1 MRAVV
6 FIFQGPFNNDDH
18 LGVIRYIYSHHA
30 IPASNQL
37 SQSYH
42 PPLYYVLASLFFPYG
57 EKIIQLISLLLSIGA
72 LYIIYRLIRD
82 MEFIKPVK
90 IKKYCLL
97 LACLLPQFVMFGN
110 YISNDSLSIFIGALI
125 FFQIFRYIN
134 KPGMLNQNILAV
146 CLGLGLLTKGTFISF
161 IPPLILLIILVNFR
175 RKINFKQSLLSISV
189 FVFIFLAL
197 GSYKYIDNMVHF
209 HRPIVH
215 NLEAYFL
222 EQKCM
227 YGGLKSVYDINL
239 LKLCRY
245 PVLCDETRHS
255 YPLMLYGTF
264 WYQHIPES
272 NFTGNGTIY
281 RYLGSVIYIFAL
293 LPTLL
298 FFIGFF
304 KILFSI
310 KGLFNDRDLNNPAFN
325 KSVYEL
331 ISLFLLLSNLLL
343 VIIAGAKYNTWGCF
357 QSRLLFASFFSVI
370 ILFNSG
376 LDYIEKGRAI
386 IKRSVYLW
394 LSCLYFLFIVYFGIE
409 IGRIV

>member
-1 MRAVV
+1 MRIVV
-6 FIFQGPFNNDDH
+6 FIFQSPFNNDDH
-18 LGVIRYIYSHHA
+18 FGVIQYIYSHHA
-30 IPASNQL
+30 IPVSNQL

-42 PPLYYVLASLFFPYG
+42 PALYYVLASLFFPYG
-57 EKIIQLISLLLSIGA
+57 EKIIQLISLLLSIAA
-72 LYIIYRLIRD
+72 LYIIYRLIQRL
-82 MEFIKPVK
+82 EFVQPVK

-97 LACLLPQFVMFGN
+97 LTCLLPQFIMFGN

-134 KPGMLNQNILAV
+134 KPGMLNQNILAIY
-146 CLGLGLLTKGTFISF
+146 LGLGLLTKGTFLAF

-175 RKINFKQSLLSISV
+175 RKINLKQSVLSML
-189 FVFIFLAL
+189 VFIFIFSAL
-197 GSYKYIDNMVHF
+197 GSYKYIENAIHF

-222 EQKCM
+222 EQKVM
-227 YGGLKSVYDINL
+227 YSGLKSAYDINI

-245 PVLCDETRHS
+245 PVLSEHTRHS

-272 NFTGNGTIY
+272 NFTGNQTIY
-281 RYLGSVIYIFAL
+281 KYLGSCIYIFAL

-298 FFIGFF
+298 FFIGFL

-310 KGLFNDRDLNNPAFN
+310 KSLFNNKNLDSPAFN
-325 KSVYEL
+325 KAVYGL
-331 ISLFLLLSNLLL
+331 ISLFLLLSSLLL
-343 VIIAGAKYNTWGCF
+343 VIIAGVKYNTWGCF
-357 QSRLLFASFFSVI
+357 QSRLLFASFFSII

-376 LDYIEKGRAI
+376 LDYIEKRCAIAKRA
-386 IKRSVYLW
+386 VYLW
-394 LSCLYFLFIVYFGIE
+394 LRCLYSLFIVYFGIE
-409 IGRIV
+409 IIRLL